1 MLCSAHTNARQ
12 PPLKPTSRANEQ
24 VDSHWTMPVAEA
36 PLIVVIDD
44 NADIVEA
51 VCEALRERHY
61 RVTSYRDAGLAL
73 HELERDELPALI
85 ILDLMMPRMDGWTFR
100 LKQRAST
107 RLREV
112 PVIVM
117 SASGSAQAQAID
129 ADAYLRKPLS
139 MERFC
144 STVEQTL
151 AIAERRR
158 LVARSAEVE
167 RLRALGFLAASIAH
181 EINNPLTYISGNLDL
196 ALRDCRG
203 LLQARDPQKAVNAI
217 EKSLT
222 SARIGTDNVAKI
234 VSGLLMFAR
243 SESDNDQTADLTR
256 SLDGAVRLARAYAA
270 PRASLECNWSALP
283 PVVGQ
288 EGRLGQVFLNLI
300 MNAAQA
306 IDPGMP
312 ERNRICISARSD
324 AHSVYVDVIDTGRGI
339 APQNLD
345 RVFDAFFTTK
355 PIGEGTGIGLSFCK
369 EVIERAGGTIG
380 VRSVEGQGTTISIQL
395 RIVPS

>member
-1 MLCSAHTNARQ
+1 MICSAHTSARQ
-12 PPLKPTSRANEQ
+12 PPLKPESRAKEQ
-24 VDSHWTMPVAEA
+24 VDNHWTMPLAEA

-51 VCEALRERHY
+51 LCEALSERHY
-61 RVTSYRDAGLAL
+61 RVTSYRDASVAL
-73 HELERDELPALI
+73 RELELDELPALI

-100 LKQRAST
+100 MQQRAST
-107 RLREV
+107 RLRDV

-117 SASGSAQAQAID
+117 SASGSAQAQTID

-151 AIAERRR
+151 AMAERRR

-203 LLQARDPQKAVNAI
+203 LLQARDRQKAVRSL

-222 SARIGTDNVAKI
+222 SARIGTDSVAKI

-270 PRASLECNWSALP
+270 PRAAVECHWSTLP

-288 EGRLGQVFLNLI
+288 EGRLAQVFLNLI

-306 IDPGMP
+306 IDPGKP
-312 ERNRICISARSD
+312 EQNRISISARSD
-324 AHSVYVDVIDTGRGI
+324 AHTVYVDVMDTGRGI
-339 APQNLD
+339 AAQNLD

-380 VRSVEGQGTTISIQL
+380 VRSAEGQGTTVSIQL